1 MVTTEWL
8 LAERISGLWVAHG
21 HFYLFPLKAKTGSFM
36 IQTVAKNSRPKRPWD
51 CSIPFVQNI
60 SATSPWLQQLPPIL
74 TEAKTAGCADG
85 ISGQGTRLDLS
96 ADIPVLQYFL
106 YY

>member
-1 MVTTEWL
+1 
-8 LAERISGLWVAHG
+8 
-21 HFYLFPLKAKTGSFM
+21 M
-36 IQTVAKNSRPKRPWD
+36 IQTVARNSRPKRPRD

-60 SATSPWLQQLPPIL
+60 PATSRWLQQLPPIL

-96 ADIPVLQYFL
+96 ADIPVLQYWLVLLVLLVLIFQ
-106 YY
+106 Y